1 MFPLVKIFMRIYD
14 AIEPLENDQGGE
26 IHEKHFLLKV
36 HFEYSKFVPFF
47 QEVKDLC
54 SLTSAV
60 AHFYL
65 TLPHNEI
72 KRFADKILP
81 VSRSHN
87 RGWRP

>member
-1 MFPLVKIFMRIYD
+1 MLPLVKIFMSICD
-14 AIEPLENDQGGE
+14 PIEPMDNYQGSE

-47 QEVKDLC
+47 REIKDLC
-54 SLTSAV
+54 SLTSAL

-72 KRFADKILP
+72 KRFADKIVP
-81 VSRSHN
+81 VSLF
-87 RGWRP
+87 PC